1 MPPTIAVGPAD
12 GAQVQRFL
20 ALAAT
25 HYQGEPVNDERVVRW
40 RHLEAPNG
48 PSTSVELVDDG
59 TSVGR
64 MWIQVHDWCVGGRT
78 VRAANPVDFLIRED
92 HRSLPT
98 FLRLFKSTMREA
110 EARSNL
116 VYHTSNPV
124 TDDLYRKLVKL
135 TPVAELDGALLPIR
149 AASLARSATAVY
161 LGRFGRLL
169 DAVSALIPRALAR
182 LARVSGLWLDPYAAP
197 AEQAE
202 VVCQLRKDER
212 VCATRSEEWRSWRFK
227 GAGAIKYEVLWVR
240 RHGRVIGYVVTSD
253 RDLDGVR
260 GRFVVDL
267 VLPSGRASW
276 AVALWLQLAGRAAVA
291 GRDALFFFYNRSNPR
306 LAALARMPLITVNRS
321 RLPQRVPVFVRAPKD
336 PAPGV
341 TAADFATGYY
351 VLADFDLL

>member
-1 MPPTIAVGPAD
+1 MSSSISVGPAD
-12 GAQVQRFL
+12 DERVQRFL
-20 ALAAT
+20 TLAAT

-48 PSTSVELVDDG
+48 PSTAVELVDDG
-59 TSVGR
+59 TSIGR
-64 MWIQVHDWCVGGRT
+64 MWIQVHDWCVGGRI

-110 EARSNL
+110 EARSDL

-124 TDDLYRKLVKL
+124 TDDLYQKLAKL
-135 TPVAELDGALLPIR
+135 IPVAELDGALLPIR
-149 AASLARSATAVY
+149 AASLARGATVIH
-161 LGRFGRLL
+161 LGPLGRLL
-169 DAVSALIPRALAR
+169 DAGSALVTRALGR
-182 LARVSGLWLDPYAAP
+182 LARVSDLRLDPHAAP
-197 AEQAE
+197 AEQAA
-202 VVCQLRKDER
+202 VTKRLRESER
-212 VCATRSEEWRSWRFK
+212 VFATRSEEWRSWRFK
-227 GAGAIKYEVLWVR
+227 GAGEITYELLWIR
-240 RHGRVIGYVVTSD
+240 RRGRVVGYVVTSD
-253 RDLDGVR
+253 RDLEGVR

-276 AVALWLQLAGRAAVA
+276 AIALWLQLAGRAAVA

-306 LAALARMPLITVNRS
+306 LAALARLPLITVNRS
-321 RLPQRVPVFVRAPKD
+321 RLPQRVPVFVRVPKV